1 VSRLHMSDEAFVVA
15 MVLIGLATLA
25 IVLIARRREAP
36 GKTEANPQQ
45 LLRAYLF
52 LFALGALGVLTAA
65 SVVMTYPNPDLL
77 GHGVAGGI
85 FGLLTIWSLLGIR
98 RARRQTRD

>member
-1 VSRLHMSDEAFVVA
+1 MSDEAFVVA

-25 IVLIARRREAP
+25 IGLLARRRVAP
-36 GKTEANPQQ
+36 GRTAANPQQ

-52 LFALGALGVLTAA
+52 LFTLGGFGVLTAA
-65 SVVMTYPNPDLL
+65 FVVMTYPNPDLL